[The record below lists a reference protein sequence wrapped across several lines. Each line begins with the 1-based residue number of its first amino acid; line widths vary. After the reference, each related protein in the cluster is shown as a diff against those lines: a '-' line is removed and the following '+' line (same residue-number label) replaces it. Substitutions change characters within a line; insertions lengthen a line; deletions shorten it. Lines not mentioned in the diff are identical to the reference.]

1 MAAPLPELR
10 QLFPVSA
17 RISAQEATSGL
28 NLAALAPPERPYV
41 VLNMVS
47 TADGRATLEG
57 RTIGMGGPADRE
69 LFHGL
74 RTQVDAVLFGA
85 GTARIERYGRMIRD
99 ETGRERRRAEGLEA
113 DPLACVVTGRLDL
126 PADLPLLR
134 DPESHVLV
142 VTSSDVEVEGAAA
155 RVEYLRPASSLQY
168 LEPPA
173 RGALEL
179 SSTLERLRAEHGVR
193 TLLCEG
199 GPHLNRALLRE
210 GLVDELFLSL
220 APTLTGDA
228 QAPTIVAGPSLGAPV
243 AMELVRLLEHRGYLF
258 LRYRL
263 GGIS

>member
-10 QLFPVSA
+10 QLFPLNARLSA
-17 RISAQEATSGL
+17 EEATSGL
-28 NLAALAPPERPYV
+28 NLASLAPSERPYL

-99 ETGRERRRAEGLEA
+99 EAGRARRRAAGLEA
-113 DPLACVVTGRLDL
+113 DPLACVVSGRLDL

-134 DPESHVLV
+134 DPESRVLV
-142 VTSSDVEVEGAAA
+142 VTSSDAEVDGAAA
-155 RVEYLRPASSLQY
+155 HVEYLRPSTGLEY

-173 RGALEL
+173 RGDLAL
-179 SSTLERLRAEHGVR
+179 SGTLERLRAEHGVR

-228 QAPTIVAGPSLGAPV
+228 EAPSILAGPALGAPV
-243 AMELVRLLEHRGYLF
+243 AMVLVRLLEHRGYLF

-263 GGIS
+263 GHPA